1 MVGHEDPGATQRKGL
16 STSIATAAAEVL
28 ILIFFFSRKGCLVGV
43 GVGGD
48 STGTQAPAEKSRRLL
63 HKGGR
68 QDVLWKRGEEGLAR
82 ALGS

>member
-16 STSIATAAAEVL
+16 SASIATTAAEVL

-48 STGTQAPAEKSRRLL
+48 STGTQAPAEQSGWLLRR
-63 HKGGR
+63 GR
-68 QDVLWKRGEEGLAR
+68 QDVLWERGEEGLAR